1 MGTAGPRTRDLSCV
15 QRANL
20 ASTAR
25 NGAIFALWG
34 QRVPAPDTSRQTVSL
49 LFDCS
54 SEDLSGVA
62 PEVCASRLPVA
73 RGFAERGGGRPS
85 PWLRGR
91 LTSSPLRLQF
101 VNAATNMRAEPH
113 FKWPHPGSFM
123 EVTHG
128 SRLAVEGAGLGRI
141 QPFCRRTRPHTP
153 ARKWQQVAQLTSRRS
168 PVRAQHRPFW
178 TPKAH

>member
-1 MGTAGPRTRDLSCV
+1 MVPFLHSGAKGFQRRTPADRLSACFLI
-15 QRANL
+15 A
-20 ASTAR
+20 AAR
-25 NGAIFALWG
+25 PERFLLSLRQSAACCALRR
-34 QRVPAPDTSRQTVSL
+34 RVVDA
-49 LFDCS
+49 
-54 SEDLSGVA
+54 
-62 PEVCASRLPVA
+62 
-73 RGFAERGGGRPS
+73 S

-141 QPFCRRTRPHTP
+141 QPFCSRTLHTLRTQM
-153 ARKWQQVAQLTSRRS
+153 AAGGATYKQEVA
-168 PVRAQHRPFW
+168 VRAQYRPFW
-178 TPKAH
+178 TPKAMLTTARGADRLSFCAERG